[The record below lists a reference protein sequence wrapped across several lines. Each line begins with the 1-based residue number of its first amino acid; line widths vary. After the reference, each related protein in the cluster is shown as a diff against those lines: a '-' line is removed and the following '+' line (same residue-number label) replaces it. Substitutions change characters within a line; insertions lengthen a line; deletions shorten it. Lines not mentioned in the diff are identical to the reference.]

1 MDVSPSDLAVLVTM
15 SQDRLRTIHASK
27 LFLTEPALAPFISA
41 SSGLCELNLSG
52 FKYFQ
57 ENTEILRLKNLK
69 VLDLSRS
76 NIHGSTLQSALISST
91 KLLWLNVSECTN
103 LDTRHL
109 ILENHPLSNL
119 LDLDCRGVEM
129 SIPLPQL
136 HDAYPSLLSLNGTA
150 TALGTRML
158 HLHEFRFSWRI
169 GERNTD
175 KQSDIQQLSSDVIDL
190 TGNVDGTSNNHCCT
204 LFQSGLVLCA
214 VQEFFGCNTCSI
226 PNNRFVCLNCARTCH
241 RGHDVYSVGT
251 CDGSCDCCI
260 FFPCQSFGDSECGT
274 KQES

>member
-1 MDVSPSDLAVLVTM
+1 M
-15 SQDRLRTIHASK
+15 
-27 LFLTEPALAPFISA
+27 
-41 SSGLCELNLSG
+41 
-52 FKYFQ
+52 
-57 ENTEILRLKNLK
+57 
-69 VLDLSRS
+69 
-76 NIHGSTLQSALISST
+76 
-91 KLLWLNVSECTN
+91 
-103 LDTRHL
+103 
-109 ILENHPLSNL
+109 
-119 LDLDCRGVEM
+119 
-129 SIPLPQL
+129 

-241 RGHDVYSVGT
+241 RGHDVYGTVLALAMVLVTVASSFPVNPSVT
-251 CDGSCDCCI
+251 RSVELNRS
-260 FFPCQSFGDSECGT
+260 PN
-274 KQES
+274 